1 MKWEKIIRKSS
12 DSLALIIRSNRLS
25 RDRLE
30 NGKVLSDIE
39 SHMPAGHIY
48 KDSDKITW
56 GHETSHG
63 IHSKLRMKFREGKKI
78 NGFYVL
84 NNRAVIIEEPRTTI
98 QAAARLVPR
107 TLRGGVYQLYMVSQ
121 ARSWGDTPLYV
132 FDEWVAYANGAAVR
146 RDLNIQSRQETC
158 QYMLEFNV
166 YSICVAKAAN
176 TNDPQFKNFLMWH
189 LDRSMKLYEAN
200 KSLGDTSRTTAYWEK
215 VKTSSDAES
224 FRQYTRQYL
233 GAEWTKEVLG
243 F

>member
-1 MKWEKIIRKSS
+1 
-12 DSLALIIRSNRLS
+12 
-25 RDRLE
+25 
-30 NGKVLSDIE
+30 
-39 SHMPAGHIY
+39 MPAGHIY

-121 ARSWGDTPLYV
+121 ARSSGDTPLYV